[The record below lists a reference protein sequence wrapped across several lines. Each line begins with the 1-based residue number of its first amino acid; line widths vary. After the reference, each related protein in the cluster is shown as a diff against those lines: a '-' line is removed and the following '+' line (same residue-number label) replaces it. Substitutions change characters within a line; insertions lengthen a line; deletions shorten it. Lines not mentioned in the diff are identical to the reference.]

1 MKRFAFRLET
11 VLRHRKNLEEKERNE
26 LFRLVSLLNQKCDQL
41 KKLQDKN
48 DDTLMELTNRKLED
62 FEHTEISWFYT
73 YLEHLRR
80 EMEQCRKKI
89 TELEEQIQNQQ
100 MALVEASK
108 RKKILDTLKTRQE
121 KEYLTRVE
129 KEEQKAVDDIV
140 VIRFP
145 QKAR

>member
-1 MKRFAFRLET
+1 MKRFAFRLDT

-48 DDTLMELTNRKLED
+48 DDTLMELTSRKLED
-62 FEHTEISWFYT
+62 FEHTEISWFYS

-80 EMEQCRKKI
+80 EMEQCRKQI
-89 TELEEQIQNQQ
+89 TELERQIQNQK

-145 QKAR
+145 QKAQ